1 MKSYLLI
8 HFAGKVKSIFLYFN
22 PKLIR
27 MYLFKKA
34 DWLMKKLLLSLL
46 IIFVVNTLTGQNV
59 GIGTNSPS
67 PYAILDVKD
76 NAKGILIPRMDSVS
90 RKNIPATKG
99 MLVYDTTTS
108 GFWYNDGTTWV
119 NMPARGNAAGDMLY
133 WDGSKWTNLPAGTP
147 GQFLTLAAGT
157 LLPVWTGGAAPVL
170 TTTAFSS
177 ITQSTATSGGNI
189 VSNGGAA
196 ITARGVV
203 WDTLTDPTIALATKT
218 VNGSGN
224 GSFTSNLT
232 GLVAGKTYYVRAYA
246 TNTNGT
252 TYGNQLN
259 FVTPPAAF
267 TIGQLYGGGIVFYV
281 DGTGQHGLIA
291 ATSDQSIGL
300 KWYNASFIAT
310 NAAGLAI
317 GTGAANTTS
326 IINIQGNALYAATL
340 CRQFYNGGGFSD
352 WYLPSLFELNEL
364 FLRKAVI
371 GGFANN
377 SYWSSSEFDN
387 SYAWY
392 INFGA
397 VGPNQS
403 YTSKSS
409 GNYVRAIRSF

>member
-1 MKSYLLI
+1 MHPNFLI
-8 HFAGKVKSIFLYFN
+8 HFAGIAKIIFLQFN

-27 MYLFKKA
+27 MYLFEKA
-34 DWLMKKLLLSLL
+34 DLLMKKLLVSLL
-46 IIFVVNTLTGQNV
+46 IAFVVNSLAAQSV

-67 PYAILDVKD
+67 PYAILDVRD
-76 NAKGILIPRMDSVS
+76 NSKGILIPRMDSVS
-90 RKNIPATKG
+90 RKNIPATRG

-108 GFWYNDGTTWV
+108 GFWYNDGTAWV

-133 WDGSKWTNLPAGTP
+133 WDGSKWANLPAGTP

-170 TTTAFSS
+170 TTTAVTS

-189 VSNGGAA
+189 ISNGGAT
-196 ITARGVV
+196 IIARGVV
-203 WDTLTDPTIALATKT
+203 WDTLTDPTVALATKT

-267 TIGQLYGGGIVFYV
+267 TIGQVYGGGIIFYV

-291 ATSDQSIGL
+291 APSDQSIGL
-300 KWYNASFIAT
+300 KWFNSGSIVT
-310 NAAGLAI
+310 NATGLAI
-317 GTGAANTTS
+317 GTGAANTTT
-326 IINIQGNALYAATL
+326 IITVQGNGLYAASL
-340 CRQFYNGGGFSD
+340 CRLFYNGGGFSD
-352 WYLPSLFELNEL
+352 WYLPSLFELNQL
-364 FLRKAVI
+364 YLQKNVV
-371 GGFANN
+371 GGFYSNY
-377 SYWSSSEFDN
+377 YWSSSEMN
-387 SYAWY
+387 TSYSWA
-392 INFGA
+392 INFGSPGA
-397 VGPNQS
+397 NQFS
-403 YTSKSS
+403 ELKGNS
-409 GNYVRAIRSF
+409 NYVRAIRSF